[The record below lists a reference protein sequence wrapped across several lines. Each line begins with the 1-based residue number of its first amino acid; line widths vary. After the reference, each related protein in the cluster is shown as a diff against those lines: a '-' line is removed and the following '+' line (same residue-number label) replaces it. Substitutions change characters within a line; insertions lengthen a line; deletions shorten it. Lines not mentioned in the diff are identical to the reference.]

1 MEGFDM
7 KHFLGLT
14 LAGLA
19 LAGLGAATGA
29 RAAELPKATEA
40 LLEELKTDASV
51 LAGLDQELARA
62 PGLDRRGAQGG

>member
-1 MEGFDM
+1 M
-7 KHFLGLT
+7 KRLMGVAPAV
-14 LAGLA
+14 LAVA
-19 LAGLGAATGA
+19 CLGAATGA